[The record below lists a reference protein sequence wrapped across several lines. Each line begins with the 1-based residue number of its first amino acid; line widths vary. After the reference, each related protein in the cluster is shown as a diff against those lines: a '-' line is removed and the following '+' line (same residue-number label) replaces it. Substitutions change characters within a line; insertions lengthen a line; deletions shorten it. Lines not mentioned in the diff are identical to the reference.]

1 MSPATVDEPTLQ
13 QAQQGV
19 PGAQTAFLREVGGLV
34 ASLVR
39 RLGSKGD
46 AEDQLHD
53 VFLHLL
59 EVLPRFDPHGS
70 ARLSTWV
77 FTVTQRWLLMQRRKS
92 APTLVALDGGL
103 VSNVSTHDG
112 VSGPSPTA
120 TDYVQGRQLLAL
132 LEREL
137 DRLPEEQRRAF
148 VLTQLHAQPLQA
160 VADAEG
166 VPLATLKTRL
176 HRARA
181 QLVLRLGPLL
191 DRVAPIAGGAHAAR
205 R

>member
-1 MSPATVDEPTLQ
+1 MSPGNVDGPTLK
-13 QAQQGV
+13 QAQRGV
-19 PGAQTAFLREVGGLV
+19 PAAQTAFLREVGDLV

-39 RLGSKGD
+39 RLGAKGE

-59 EVLPRFDPHGS
+59 AVLPRFDPNGS
-70 ARLSTWV
+70 AKLSTWV
-77 FTVTQRWLLMQRRKS
+77 FTVTQRWLLMQRRKI

-103 VSNVSTHDG
+103 VSNMSTHDG
-112 VSGPSPTA
+112 A
-120 TDYVQGRQLLAL
+120 TDYVQGRQLMAL

-137 DRLPEEQRRAF
+137 ERLPEEQRRAF

-160 VADAEG
+160 VADAGG

-176 HRARA
+176 LRARA

-191 DRVAPIAGGAHAAR
+191 NRVTPAAGGAHAAR